1 MVDHRNMAKFG
12 RLYCSVMLANLI
24 LKLGRHDS
32 LEEKEFDL
40 EFWDV
45 DDWDEYILELKA
57 TRDMLFRKDASV
69 FIPAPILEF
78 DNADYNHD
86 SQRIL
91 TLKDEEDNK
100 SLESMDLFTSKFE
113 NILNMCYLHSALS
126 FIRIDVEE
134 VMNAT
139 KGTTLDVGDDEVLA
153 M

>member
-1 MVDHRNMAKFG
+1 M
-12 RLYCSVMLANLI
+12 MLANLI